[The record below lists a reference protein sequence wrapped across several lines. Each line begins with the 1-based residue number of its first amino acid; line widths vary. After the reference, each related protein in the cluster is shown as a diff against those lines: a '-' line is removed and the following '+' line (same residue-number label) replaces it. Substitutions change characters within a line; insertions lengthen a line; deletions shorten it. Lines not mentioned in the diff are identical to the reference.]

1 MLLKCL
7 KISVSVL
14 SILKHFI
21 KTFVEHGAYMKK
33 IFAIVSV
40 CCLFA
45 GHVLAN
51 EWAKDVKKV
60 ENYLNS
66 IKTLSADFVQIASN
80 GEKAEGR
87 IYIEKPNKIRMEYN
101 APSNILIVGNGDYI
115 VYYDKELDQITNID
129 YDDVP
134 AAMILANKVNLDGK
148 DITVTDFY
156 QDPGMTRLSMQYNDA
171 EDLGP
176 FTLVFSN
183 NPFVLKQWKVIT
195 PQSLEVSLSLYDSVI
210 DAKINQDLFK
220 FNKKKQTAKKKSGRR
235 K

>member
-1 MLLKCL
+1 MKNFF
-7 KISVSVL
+7 
-14 SILKHFI
+14 SIVTVF
-21 KTFVEHGAYMKK
+21 
-33 IFAIVSV
+33 
-40 CCLFA
+40 CLFS
-45 GHVLAN
+45 GQVFAN

-134 AAMILANKVNLDGK
+134 AAMILANNVNLDGK

-156 QDPGMTRLSMQYNDA
+156 QDPGVTKLSMQYNDA

-176 FTLVFSN
+176 FTLVFTN

-195 PQSLEVSLSLYDSVI
+195 PQSLEVSLSLYDSVV

-220 FNKKKQTAKKKSGRR
+220 FNKKATEKKRKKAGRR

>member
-1 MLLKCL
+1 MKNFFSILA
-7 KISVSVL
+7 VL
-14 SILKHFI
+14 SLFSL
-21 KTFVEHGAYMKK
+21 
-33 IFAIVSV
+33 SV
-40 CCLFA
+40 RA
-45 GHVLAN
+45 D
-51 EWAKDVKKV
+51 EWNKDVQKV
-60 ENYLNS
+60 EDYLNS

-115 VYYDKELDQITNID
+115 VYYDKELEQITNID
-129 YDDVP
+129 YEDVP
-134 AAMILANKVNLDGK
+134 AAMILANNVKLDGK

-156 QDPGMTRLSMQYNDA
+156 QDPGMTKLSMQYNNA

-176 FTLVFSN
+176 FTLVFTN

-195 PQSLEVSLSLYDSVI
+195 PQSLEVSLSLYDAVV
-210 DAKINQDLFK
+210 DAKINPDLFK
-220 FNKKKQTAKKKSGRR
+220 FNKKATEKKKKHR